1 VLYDNGTT
9 TIGRSPV
16 EQLGDGSSQVAVP
29 GPGREVFGE
38 QRYKG
43 EPGHRVARAVEH
55 RRGQEPVVQ
64 VYGEHPKFR
73 VSQELFEPG
82 E

>member
-1 VLYDNGTT
+1 VLYGNGKA
-9 TIGRSPV
+9 TIRLCPV
-16 EQLGDGSSQVAVP
+16 EHLGEGSPQVAVS

-38 QRYKG
+38 QRDIG
-43 EPGHRVARAVEH
+43 EPGHGVTRAVEH